1 MPPTG
6 HRKADS
12 GIASPT
18 GHRRSN
24 NYRKVVAQ
32 RSDSRSAEPIRN
44 ETGTSVPLSTG
55 RSRERPVLFFE
66 SRLLDGQRAELP
78 TAGSGT
84 GRIDLARR
92 LDRAPGWWQG
102 CGSRA
107 SAGSS
112 DRAASN
118 SDRPPSGSVSPGSA
132 AARGPVRSRSCS
144 QVAGAQTA
152 RAKTQTTPCKARG
165 RPVYIK
171 QQLDAFITCH
181 QATIPRGYP
190 LRGTRLS

>member
-55 RSRERPVLFFE
+55 RSRERPVLSF
-66 SRLLDGQRAELP
+66 
-78 TAGSGT
+78 
-84 GRIDLARR
+84 
-92 LDRAPGWWQG
+92 
-102 CGSRA
+102 A
-107 SAGSS
+107 SPSPL
-112 DRAASN
+112 RAARTGIPCLS
-118 SDRPPSGSVSPGSA
+118 SQSEPWPE
-132 AARGPVRSRSCS
+132 RSRKGERPAAKPQMRECADSSKARKGERPAAKPQTLASCERS
-144 QVAGAQTA
+144 KTSS
-152 RAKTQTTPCKARG
+152 KTQTTPCKARG